1 MKQKKG
7 SVTCNRKENEMINVL
22 FVCLGNICRSPMGEA
37 ILRHKAQERGL
48 GAEIGVDSAGTGD
61 WHIGNPPHE
70 GTLKQLKLH
79 GISEQGIQAR
89 QITGRDFDAF
99 DYIVCMDDSNEQ
111 NMRKIAGG
119 AEADI
124 LKFMD
129 LLPQEKLR
137 EVPDP
142 YFTGNFE
149 ETYRLMDAG
158 CDALLDKIIE
168 EKL

>member
-1 MKQKKG
+1 
-7 SVTCNRKENEMINVL
+7 MINVL

-37 ILRHKAQERGL
+37 VLRHKAQERGL
-48 GAEIGVDSAGTGD
+48 GAQIRVDSAGTGD
-61 WHIGNPPHE
+61 WHIGKPPHE

-79 GISEQGIQAR
+79 GISGKGLKAR
-89 QITGRDFDAF
+89 QIGERDFEAF
-99 DYIVCMDDSNEQ
+99 DYIVCMDDSNER
-111 NMRKIAGG
+111 NLRKLAGG
-119 AEADI
+119 AHVDI

-142 YFTGNFE
+142 YYTGNFA

-158 CDALLDKIIE
+158 CEALLDKIAE

>member
-1 MKQKKG
+1 
-7 SVTCNRKENEMINVL
+7 
-22 FVCLGNICRSPMGEA
+22 MGEA
-37 ILRHKAQERGL
+37 VLRHKAQERGL
-48 GAEIGVDSAGTGD
+48 SGKIRVDSAGTGD

-79 GISEQGIQAR
+79 GISEQGLQVR
-89 QITGRDFDAF
+89 QMTGDDFGAF
-99 DYIVCMDDSNEQ
+99 DYVVCMDDSNER
-111 NMRKIAGG
+111 NLRKLAGG
-119 AEADI
+119 GEADI

-137 EVPDP
+137 EVSDP

-158 CDALLDKIIE
+158 CNALLDKIIE

>member
-1 MKQKKG
+1 
-7 SVTCNRKENEMINVL
+7 MINVL

-37 ILRHKAQERGL
+37 VLRHKAQERGL
-48 GAEIGVDSAGTGD
+48 GAKIRVDSAETGD

-89 QITGRDFDAF
+89 QMKSHDFEAF
-99 DYIVCMDDSNEQ
+99 DYIVCMDDSNER
-111 NMRKIAGG
+111 NMRKLAGG

-158 CDALLDKIIE
+158 CNALLDKIIE

>member
-1 MKQKKG
+1 
-7 SVTCNRKENEMINVL
+7 MINVL

-37 ILRHKAQERGL
+37 VLRHKVQERGL
-48 GAEIGVDSAGTGD
+48 STQIQADSAGTGD
-61 WHIGNPPHE
+61 WHIGNPPHK

-79 GISEQGIQAR
+79 GISEQGLKAR
-89 QITGRDFDAF
+89 QIEARDFEAF
-99 DYIVCMDDSNEQ
+99 DYIVCMDDSNER
-111 NMRKIAGG
+111 NMRKLAGG
-119 AEADI
+119 ADADI

-129 LLPQEKLR
+129 LLPKEQLR

-158 CDALLDKIIE
+158 CEALLDKIIE